1 LGWLRY
7 LQPIGEDIDAGKDM
21 PPLMLRLRGHSVPV
35 SPLVCYE
42 DTFPKLAASGVRMG
56 AELLVVVTNNAW
68 FGEGGAAYQHAAH
81 SVLRAVETRRPVLRC
96 GNGGWSG
103 WIDEFGN
110 VRAVL
115 KDRTGSIY
123 FRGTET
129 LSVYRDVRWTTQ
141 QSFYVRHGDWFVA
154 VCAGLALFGFLV
166 IRTGRPAAPEQP
178 EPEEPEAL

>member
-1 LGWLRY
+1 
-7 LQPIGEDIDAGKDM
+7 
-21 PPLMLRLRGHSVPV
+21 
-35 SPLVCYE
+35 
-42 DTFPKLAASGVRMG
+42 
-56 AELLVVVTNNAW
+56 
-68 FGEGGAAYQHAAH
+68 
-81 SVLRAVETRRPVLRC
+81 LRAVETRRPVLRC